1 MSDIMIPIP
10 FKQMLE
16 WISTEFKKSNSIFD
30 IPKEKFYYKNSSSK
44 FDLFGE
50 TCETPIGPAAGPN
63 TQVAQNIV
71 AAFLT
76 GSRFLN

>member
-50 TCETPIGPAAGPN
+50 TCETPI
-63 TQVAQNIV
+63 
-71 AAFLT
+71 
-76 GSRFLN
+76 